1 VEINVFNTSFQHFS
15 VFHFKKF
22 SLKTN
27 PSVKIQSNSQ
37 NSKQSVKIQSH
48 QTKFKVISQNS
59 KLSVK
64 IQSNQPKLKA
74 IKPKFKA
81 SAKIQSNNT
90 KFKAISKFSVP
101 LFSLFQSLIPKNF
114 AENKANQSFQPN
126 LQRRHYKSAKID
138 VISQN
143 SKQSAKIQ
151 SHQQK
156 FKVISQSSCKICQIY
171 SRKRRN

>member
-1 VEINVFNTSFQHFS
+1 MEINVFNTSFQHFL